1 MSQNKYKSIQDLVDN
16 YIASGLSAREYVEAR
31 VDAGDLSAAEALKLL
46 SILREAQSIT
56 FKLAEV
62 SDDEFSG
69 LHMVLVRKEE
79 DELADDA
86 SPLFSIEID
95 ESLNSNRDD
104 VINLLQKF
112 AKELAV
118 LATRGELEETEAID
132 TIDDNPEDWL
142 DHPNIL
148 PASETRH

>member
-16 YIASGLSAREYVEAR
+16 YIASGLSAKEYVEAR

-46 SILREAQSIT
+46 SILRDAQSVT

-62 SDDEFSG
+62 GDADTSG
-69 LHMVLVRKEE
+69 LHMVLLRKEE
-79 DELADDA
+79 EGHTQTP
-86 SPLFSIEID
+86 PLFTIEID
-95 ESLNSNRDD
+95 ETLNGQREE

-118 LATRGELEETEAID
+118 LATQGELEEAEAVD
-132 TIDDNPEDWL
+132 TIDDSPEDWL